1 MSIYTGKEVAVY
13 SEFHMFG
20 DTNKSIEEQLKNT
33 KIYLKDK
40 LLDIKT
46 ERELVPYYGN
56 MCGIVCATK
65 EDGVFKKC
73 LHITSVPYFL
83 SEDWNYAERIYKD
96 IQRLWKRCKNKK
108 IPFTLEY
115 VKDHLWYDEQPY
127 IELMFNEV
135 KEHPYAKCVRGK
147 YHTTWMQRDRERL
160 VETMREFDY
169 TEEQINEWVWN
180 GRKTW

>member
-56 MCGIVCATK
+56 MCGIVCEAK

-73 LHITSVPYFL
+73 LHIH
-83 SEDWNYAERIYKD
+83 N
-96 IQRLWKRCKNKK
+96 
-108 IPFTLEY
+108 TL
-115 VKDHLWYDEQPY
+115 L
-127 IELMFNEV
+127 
-135 KEHPYAKCVRGK
+135 
-147 YHTTWMQRDRERL
+147 
-160 VETMREFDY
+160 
-169 TEEQINEWVWN
+169 
-180 GRKTW
+180 